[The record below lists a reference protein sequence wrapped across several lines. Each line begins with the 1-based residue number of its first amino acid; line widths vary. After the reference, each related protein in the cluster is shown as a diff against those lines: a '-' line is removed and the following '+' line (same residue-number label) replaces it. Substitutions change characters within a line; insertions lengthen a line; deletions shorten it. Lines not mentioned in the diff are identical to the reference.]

1 MRVFL
6 LLLFLATAAA
16 LTVMP
21 VVFRSQGAIRFLKRL
36 RLIAFVYVATIVAIA
51 IWRVWEQGGL

>member
-16 LTVMP
+16 LTVMA